1 MRAALEAVVLNV
13 WRRKSPTGWV
23 VGGLRKLVM
32 LKVKEELLWLEKM
45 LTTERTKL
53 GRAST

>member
-1 MRAALEAVVLNV
+1 MLKV